1 MSSISFRV
9 GSLGWMPPCLHKL
22 VATQAWTYW
31 HGRVQSASHTQ
42 FILRTGKKDEPV
54 RQSALSTKSRRHEVD
69 CWGGQCFWSS
79 FGGGRQQES
88 GGEVTLLGLPSPVRR
103 PPASA
108 PLAPLYL
115 IHYEHSAGTLLR
127 QPVSQ
132 MPLPPVH
139 AAWVPIS
146 LALESYSSL
155 SRLYILGI
163 AAPYKQFLHQSELR
177 APHGGSKSPPQQ
189 KFLHTEEVAF
199 SDWDQR
205 ELSPWEGR
213 CQRW

>member
-1 MSSISFRV
+1 MSSISFQV

-69 CWGGQCFWSS
+69 CWGGQCFRSS

-108 PLAPLYL
+108 PLAPLW
-115 IHYEHSAGTLLR
+115 HPA
-127 QPVSQ
+127 
-132 MPLPPVH
+132 PP
-139 AAWVPIS
+139 A
-146 LALESYSSL
+146 SL
-155 SRLYILGI
+155 SDATPSCTCCLGSYFPGFRILLLSLKVIHLGHCRPLETI
-163 AAPYKQFLHQSELR
+163 
-177 APHGGSKSPPQQ
+177 PPS
-189 KFLHTEEVAF
+189 VWA
-199 SDWDQR
+199 
-205 ELSPWEGR
+205 
-213 CQRW
+213 